1 MNDNY
6 FTFWGAWRAETI
18 EAGSYIQVD
27 FVAPVQVFGI
37 TTQGCCSN
45 RFEIVKSYNVS
56 YSLDGIVWTM
66 IQRTF
71 PGNTD
76 RHTKVTNTL
85 QDGGII
91 TRYVRLHPVTF
102 RGHVALRWDVIG
114 CRSCVASYML
124 CNRTRSPVVTLTSS
138 SAHSQYVHENF
149 SCIDNVHVA
158 NVGHGKCKSWTL

>member
-1 MNDNY
+1 MLCLFTGRWRPDQSDNN
-6 FTFWGAWRAETI
+6 
-18 EAGSYIQVD
+18 SYIQVD
-27 FVAPVQVFGI
+27 FIAKVHVFGI
-37 TTQGCCSN
+37 TTRGRGSTN
-45 RFEIVKSYNVS
+45 VRAVTSYNVS
-56 YSLDGIVWTM
+56 YSLDGITWTM
-66 IQRTF
+66 ISRTF

-76 RHTKVTNTL
+76 GRTKVTNTL
-85 QDGGII
+85 QAGGIL